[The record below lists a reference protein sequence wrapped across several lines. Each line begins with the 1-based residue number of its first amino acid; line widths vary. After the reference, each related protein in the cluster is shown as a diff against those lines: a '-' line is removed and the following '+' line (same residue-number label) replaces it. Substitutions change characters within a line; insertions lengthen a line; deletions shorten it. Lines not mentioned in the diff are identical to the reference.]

1 MRCRAV
7 KQQRSARVSRER
19 PPTPYVVM
27 LLALVVALALGA
39 MDASAELLGGEQVRL
54 AGLGLRV
61 TALSVPV
68 KTAFSVPTVIES
80 ADGTSVSDLS
90 LFATDVSQLRI
101 HADLTGTGLDTPLVL
116 DPILPSGAFAV
127 PPLTRAGSYT
137 VENLR
142 LVDGA
147 GTVLLRGEPAV
158 ITVVD
163 RVVVTSVAARAL
175 SLEEILEG
183 GIVVDANSFTV
194 YQFTFGVATE
204 SPTVRVPFDMV
215 IPRGGLEDGS
225 APGLPPL
232 VPGLNVPNLDAQGFI
247 FETEGFV
254 PDAIVIPPIPGV
266 IMIPGNIGFLDDFF
280 QVLVVVS
287 NVAPPLSQLVITSA
301 AATMELPLG
310 DDGAWFSDSSSDP
323 PFSARVAGAPAR
335 PA

>member
-1 MRCRAV
+1 M
-7 KQQRSARVSRER
+7 
-19 PPTPYVVM
+19 T
-27 LLALVVALALGA
+27 LAIGLA
-39 MDASAELLGGEQVRL
+39 ASAGTAQGEPVGAAQVQL
-54 AGLGLRV
+54 VGLRLDV
-61 TALSVPV
+61 TAPSVPIS
-68 KTAFSVPTVIES
+68 TAFSLPTEVQRG
-80 ADGTSVSDLS
+80 DGTILSDLS
-90 LFATDVSQLRI
+90 LLTTNVLQLRV
-101 HADLTGTGLDTPLVL
+101 HADISGAGLDTPLTLEPV
-116 DPILPSGAFAV
+116 PPSGAFAV

-142 LVDGA
+142 LVDGD

-175 SLEEILEG
+175 SLEEILER